1 MTSRT
6 SAFTRASNTPASL
19 FLAFLLALTISCQ
32 RTTTPVYD
40 ILILGGEVYDGSGD
54 APIKADVAISGDKIA
69 RIGQVDRSQARRIVD
84 ASGQAVTPGFINML
98 SWSTDSLI
106 ADGNSQGELRQGVT
120 TEIMGEGDSMGP
132 LTPAMKERMLK
143 EQGRHQ
149 VPHRMDHTRR
159 VPDLSGKERCVAEC
173 GFVSR
178 CNHAS
183 GICHRPGRQASNT
196 RAA

>member
-1 MTSRT
+1 MGQTEALGSPLRT
-6 SAFTRASNTPASL
+6 AAPLSSSILRGIFHDFENSAFTRASNTPASL

-54 APIKADVAISGDKIA
+54 APIKADVAISGDRIA

-106 ADGNSQGELRQGVT
+106 ADGNSQGG
-120 TEIMGEGDSMGP
+120 
-132 LTPAMKERMLK
+132 A
-143 EQGRHQ
+143 
-149 VPHRMDHTRR
+149 
-159 VPDLSGKERCVAEC
+159 A
-173 GFVSR
+173 
-178 CNHAS
+178 
-183 GICHRPGRQASNT
+183 PGRDD
-196 RAA
+196 RDHG